1 MDTSTQWIHH
11 PLLLL
16 FKDSA
21 MDSKPM
27 FHSYRNQSVKLQ
39 RKLLVN
45 CFPYEKNVGLE
56 WVKNIADV
64 KNFTMTNAVVITTD

>member
-45 CFPYEKNVGLE
+45 FFPYEKMLALNELRILLML
-56 WVKNIADV
+56 KISQ
-64 KNFTMTNAVVITTD
+64 

>member
-45 CFPYEKNVGLE
+45 FFPYEKNVGLE
-56 WVKNIADV
+56 
-64 KNFTMTNAVVITTD
+64 